1 MTSLVLSVAVL
12 LIAGASPE
20 EPALKVLKELSKQG
34 NDVKSSAVVPYLD
47 PKDGLVVDA
56 APEGSTAARWVTIT
70 KTNVDQHF
78 SKVLVPMFQEG
89 LFKATPGCKRTG
101 DIIAC
106 SLMTP
111 TSMPRTLEFVVR
123 NGTAYMHKLYWSPAD
138 EGDGDDDLP
147 M

>member
-1 MTSLVLSVAVL
+1 MTSLFVSVAVL
-12 LIAGASPE
+12 MLSGASPE
-20 EPALKVLKELSKQG
+20 EPALKVLKELARHG
-34 NDVKSSAVVPYLD
+34 NDVKAAAVVPYLD
-47 PKDGLVVDA
+47 PKNGLVVDS

-70 KTNVDQHF
+70 KANVDQHF
-78 SKVLVPMFQEG
+78 AKVLLPMFQEG
-89 LFKATPGCKRTG
+89 LFKATPGCKRSG

-111 TSMPRTLEFVVR
+111 TSMPRTLEFIVR
-123 NGTAYMHKLYWSPAD
+123 DGSAYMHKLYWSPAD